1 MLQEVVQEVEN
12 TAKQIMNEIHTAF
25 PGTISSY
32 SPGSN
37 TATVKPSV
45 SFTTPKGK
53 SMNYPAIT
61 NVPVVVPHSTGTGIG
76 IAFPIKA
83 GDSCLIVC
91 AEQSLDSWQSDKED
105 DTDMKF
111 DISNAICIPGLSN
124 SSVDLQQEA
133 NDKNAV
139 VIGCGDKK
147 ICVSESGIAISGDV
161 TVDGNITCTGTITSG
176 G

>member
-1 MLQEVVQEVEN
+1 MVQEVVQEVEN
-12 TAKQIMNEIHTAF
+12 TVKQIMNEIHTAF

-61 NVPVVVPHSTGTGIG
+61 NVPVVVPHSTSEGIG

-83 GDSCLIVC
+83 GDTCLIVC
-91 AEQSLDSWQSDKED
+91 AEQSLDGWQSDKED
-105 DTDMKF
+105 DTELKF

-124 SSVDLQQEA
+124 ASVDLQQEA
-133 NDKNAV
+133 NSKDAV
-139 VIGCGDKK
+139 VVGCSGKK
-147 ICVSESGIAISGDV
+147 IYVSESGIDIIGDV
-161 TVDGNITCTGTITSG
+161 NVKGNIACTGTVTSG
-176 G
+176 